1 MSNDAT
7 LDTFF
12 KVLNDTTFANYHDV
26 GYLLKN
32 VFCADNPAVNPQYPC
47 CGITDHGPQF
57 IGAAN
62 ISILFNELFTSF
74 SSFASTPPVGAPRLY
89 SPDGAT
95 IGIQTTLTGT
105 QVAPWFG
112 NHALKA
118 LQSPPLSDI
127 MPDGYH
133 LMQVPACSV
142 CVFGDDHLITQL
154 SIYTDRYRMMR
165 QLTPPSPSVDANLLA
180 SLFVERA
187 LRQL

>member
-12 KVLNDTTFANYHDV
+12 EVLNDTTFANYHDV

-32 VFCADNPAVNPQYPC
+32 VFCSDNSAGNPQYPWA
-47 CGITDHGPQF
+47 GIAHHGPQF
-57 IGAAN
+57 VGAKNIG
-62 ISILFNELFTSF
+62 ILFNELFTSF
-74 SSFASTPPVGAPRLY
+74 LDFTSTPLPGAPRLY
-89 SPDGAT
+89 SHDGAT

-112 NHALKA
+112 KHEPF
-118 LQSPPLSDI
+118 QSPPLSNI
-127 MPDGYH
+127 IPDKYH
-133 LMQVPACSV
+133 VMQVPACSV
-142 CVFGDDHLITQL
+142 CVFDEDHLITHL

-165 QLTPPSPSVDANLLA
+165 QLTPPSPSIDANLLV

-187 LRQL
+187 FRQL

>member
-74 SSFASTPPVGAPRLY
+74 SSFASTPPVGA
-89 SPDGAT
+89 A
-95 IGIQTTLTGT
+95 
-105 QVAPWFG
+105 APLFARRR
-112 NHALKA
+112 HDRH
-118 LQSPPLSDI
+118 SDD
-127 MPDGYH
+127 PHGH
-133 LMQVPACSV
+133 
-142 CVFGDDHLITQL
+142 
-154 SIYTDRYRMMR
+154 
-165 QLTPPSPSVDANLLA
+165 PS
-180 SLFVERA
+180 RA
-187 LRQL
+187 MVR